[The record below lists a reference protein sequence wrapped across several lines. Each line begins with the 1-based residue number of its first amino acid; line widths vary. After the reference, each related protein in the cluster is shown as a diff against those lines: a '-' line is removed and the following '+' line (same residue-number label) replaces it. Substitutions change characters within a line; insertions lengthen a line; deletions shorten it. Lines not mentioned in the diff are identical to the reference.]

1 MSTSNPTSERQRGQ
15 AFTDFALAVPL
26 ILLLALGLFDA
37 GRAVLGYTTLANAA
51 RAGARVAIVDQS
63 DSTVCTTIQ
72 RFKCVAAAQAVAIGL
87 SADSIP
93 DVIVTGSDCA
103 LTGTCTVTVSLSY
116 DIQMITPII
125 NDLLGPFTITAAA
138 TMPLERAYTS

>member
-1 MSTSNPTSERQRGQ
+1 MGTSMQATDRQRGQ

-37 GRAVLGYTTLANAA
+37 GRAVLGYTTLSNAA

-63 DSTVCTTIQ
+63 NSTVCSSIQ

-87 SADSIP
+87 SPESIP
-93 DVIVTGSDCA
+93 DVVVTGSDCS
-103 LTGTCTVTVSLSY
+103 LTGTCTVTVTVSQDL
-116 DIQMITPII
+116 QMITPII
-125 NDLLGPFTITAAA
+125 DDILGPFTITATA